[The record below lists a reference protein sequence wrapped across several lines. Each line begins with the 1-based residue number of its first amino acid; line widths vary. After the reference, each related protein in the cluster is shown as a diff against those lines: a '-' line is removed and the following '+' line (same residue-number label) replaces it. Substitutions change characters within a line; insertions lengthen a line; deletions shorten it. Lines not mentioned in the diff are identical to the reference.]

1 MTMTNPPTQPNAEL
15 RQMASFLWQTY
26 VALTQEGFSEDQA
39 LKIIASIVTRPNNG
53 SSGGAG

>member
-1 MTMTNPPTQPNAEL
+1 MTNPPTEPNAEL

-26 VALTQEGFSEDQA
+26 VALTQEGFSEEQA
-39 LKIIASIVTRPNNG
+39 LKIIASIVTRPNKG